1 MAAYLRDANASLGP
15 ANPHGNPSAYSTAD
29 DLPSI
34 RALFRRAGDGLAFP
48 STLAGRND
56 PADNRPRRPFSPF
69 PQVPWSVFLMP
80 LLVVGSVAI
89 DNVETPQARRD
100 NLLGGSATHFSY
112 AASFFTEVQLV
123 GVVGD
128 DWPVEHT
135 RLLQSRGIDT
145 AGLAVISDGKTFR
158 WTGRYEPNMNDRE
171 TLDIQ
176 LNVFGRFNPVLS
188 EQFRRAPYVFLAN
201 GVPDLQ
207 LKVLEQVPG
216 CRLAVADTMELWIQ
230 TAYDDLAA
238 LFKRIDGLVINDSE
252 AKMLADTE
260 NLVLAGHR
268 VRAMGPKFVVIKKG
282 EHGAM
287 FFSEHET
294 YVMPAYPTEQV
305 IDPTGAGDS
314 FAGAMMGYLAQ
325 KDNFDPKTLKTAMA
339 YGILVAS
346 FNVEGFGLERMQQI
360 TNADIELRMSDYRR
374 MLSF

>member
-1 MAAYLRDANASLGP
+1 
-15 ANPHGNPSAYSTAD
+15 
-29 DLPSI
+29 
-34 RALFRRAGDGLAFP
+34 
-48 STLAGRND
+48 
-56 PADNRPRRPFSPF
+56 
-69 PQVPWSVFLMP
+69 MP

-89 DNVETPQARRD
+89 DNVQTPQARRD
-100 NLLGGSATHFSY
+100 GLLGGSATHFSY
-112 AASFFTEVQLV
+112 AASFFTDVRLV
-123 GVVGD
+123 GVVGE
-128 DWPVEHT
+128 DWPAKHT
-135 RLLQSRGIDT
+135 ELLRSRGIDT
-145 AGLAVISDGKTFR
+145 AGLHKVRGGKTFR

-176 LNVFGRFNPVLS
+176 LNVFGEFNPQLS
-188 EQFRRAPYVFLAN
+188 EDYRRSDYVFLAN
-201 GVPDLQ
+201 GVPALQ
-207 LKVLEQVPG
+207 LRVLDQVPG

-230 TAYDDLAA
+230 TTHADLMS

-268 VRAMGPKFVVIKKG
+268 VREMGPKFVVIKKG

-294 YVMPAYPTEQV
+294 YVMPAFPTEKV

-314 FAGAMMGYLAQ
+314 FAGGMMGYLAQ
-325 KDNFDPKTLKTAMA
+325 HDDFEPRALKTAMA

-360 TNADIELRMSDYRR
+360 SRDDIEQRMVAYKK
-374 MLSF
+374 MLTF